1 LSIIFLKVTSNKS
14 PNIPIINIVIQITSY
29 WKYFLATF
37 STNPIPVVPAKNSAA
52 TRVPQHIPTATLIP
66 VNISGK
72 ELGNITYLNIP
83 GGVDPIP
90 SKLPLTTVGIQLME
104 GNRSFFSLSEIFDLS
119 ARGKLD
125 LAFLSGAQIDSFG
138 NINLSFIGESEKPK
152 TKFPGGAGS
161 AMLLPTAKRVVLWRT
176 VHTKRT
182 FPKDCSFITAAG
194 NVDKIV
200 TPLCI
205 FKKTERNLSLHSK
218 HYGTDEKSLRECT
231 GFDIGSFENCP
242 ETVEPSSEEIAALNQ
257 VDPCGIRYREFD

>member
-1 LSIIFLKVTSNKS
+1 MNNSQVSIETKEIADRMV
-14 PNIPIINIVIQITSY
+14 V
-29 WKYFLATF
+29 FLAREIRDYETVF
-37 STNPIPVVPAKNSAA
+37 HGVSSILPMVAISLA
-52 TRVPQHIPTATLIP
+52 RVTKAP
-66 VNISGK
+66 
-72 ELGNITYLNIP
+72 NITYLNIP

-218 HYGTDEKSLRECT
+218 HYGTDEKSLLECT